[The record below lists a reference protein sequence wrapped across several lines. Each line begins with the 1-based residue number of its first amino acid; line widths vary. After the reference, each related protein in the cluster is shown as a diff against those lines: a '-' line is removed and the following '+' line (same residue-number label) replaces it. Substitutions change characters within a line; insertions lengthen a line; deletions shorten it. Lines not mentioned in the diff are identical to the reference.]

1 MWRAAV
7 PRRLSARGR
16 YMLSATD
23 ETNTIRFLPTY
34 LCKCN
39 PPRDIEDP
47 MMVARMVN
55 CAAARPERDGARRA
69 LPPHHPPTLPLPLA
83 TQVNCI
89 TFEND
94 QHTVEPGQKAQ
105 KGGAQELW
113 SNPNY
118 FMEVKKGASED
129 HAILLAN
136 LFLGMGLDAYL
147 AIGRLPGGVTQ
158 VRRAVLLPPP
168 PPLPRHPPPP
178 PPFHPP
184 RHLRRSTCGS

>member
-55 CAAARPERDGARRA
+55 CAAARTERWR
-69 LPPHHPPTLPLPLA
+69 PPRSPSSPLTPL
-83 TQVNCI
+83 
-89 TFEND
+89 
-94 QHTVEPGQKAQ
+94 
-105 KGGAQELW
+105 
-113 SNPNY
+113 
-118 FMEVKKGASED
+118 
-129 HAILLAN
+129 
-136 LFLGMGLDAYL
+136 
-147 AIGRLPGGVTQ
+147 
-158 VRRAVLLPPP
+158 LLPSHY
-168 PPLPRHPPPP
+168 R
-178 PPFHPP
+178 
-184 RHLRRSTCGS
+184 

>member
-1 MWRAAV
+1 M
-7 PRRLSARGR
+7 
-16 YMLSATD
+16 
-23 ETNTIRFLPTY
+23 
-34 LCKCN
+34 
-39 PPRDIEDP
+39 
-47 MMVARMVN
+47 
-55 CAAARPERDGARRA
+55 
-69 LPPHHPPTLPLPLA
+69 
-83 TQVNCI
+83 NCI

-158 VRRAVLLPPP
+158 VRRAATATAPATSSTPPP
-168 PPLPRHPPPP
+168 PP
-178 PPFHPP
+178 HPP
-184 RHLRRSTCGS
+184 RHRVRSTCGS

>member
-69 LPPHHPPTLPLPLA
+69 LPPHHPPTL
-83 TQVNCI
+83 
-89 TFEND
+89 
-94 QHTVEPGQKAQ
+94 
-105 KGGAQELW
+105 
-113 SNPNY
+113 
-118 FMEVKKGASED
+118 
-129 HAILLAN
+129 
-136 LFLGMGLDAYL
+136 
-147 AIGRLPGGVTQ
+147 
-158 VRRAVLLPPP
+158 LLPS
-168 PPLPRHPPPP
+168 L
-178 PPFHPP
+178 
-184 RHLRRSTCGS
+184 LR

>member
-1 MWRAAV
+1 M
-7 PRRLSARGR
+7 
-16 YMLSATD
+16 
-23 ETNTIRFLPTY
+23 
-34 LCKCN
+34 
-39 PPRDIEDP
+39 
-47 MMVARMVN
+47 
-55 CAAARPERDGARRA
+55 AAAA
-69 LPPHHPPTLPLPLA
+69 LSLLTTPLLTTPLLLPLA

-129 HAILLAN
+129 HAILQCN

-147 AIGRLPGGVTQ
+147 AIGRSDPKPKPKPKPKPNPNPNPNPGYPAGS
-158 VRRAVLLPPP
+158 
-168 PPLPRHPPPP
+168 
-178 PPFHPP
+178 
-184 RHLRRSTCGS
+184 RSTCGW

>member
-55 CAAARPERDGARRA
+55 CAAARRERWRPRA
-69 LPPHHPPTLPLPLA
+69 LPPHHPPTLLLPLL
-83 TQVNCI
+83 QVNCI

-158 VRRAVLLPPP
+158 VRRAATATAPATSSTPPP
-168 PPLPRHPPPP
+168 PP
-178 PPFHPP
+178 HPP
-184 RHLRRSTCGS
+184 RPLVRSTCGS